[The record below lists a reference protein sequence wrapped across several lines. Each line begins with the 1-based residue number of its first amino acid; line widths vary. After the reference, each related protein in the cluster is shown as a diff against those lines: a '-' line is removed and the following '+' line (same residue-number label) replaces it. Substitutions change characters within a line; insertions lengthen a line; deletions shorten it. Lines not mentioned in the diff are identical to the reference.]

1 MSPTESAAGA
11 MASDG
16 YDRRRELQAF
26 DDTKA
31 GVKGL
36 VDAGITAIPPIFRHA
51 PESLKDMTASSA
63 NDDVAAASPIPVIDL
78 SDARREDAV
87 AQVRRTIRKVG
98 FFHVINHGVPA
109 ELMAGMLAG
118 VRRFNEGPAEA
129 KRAAYTRDPARKV
142 RFNSNFDLFK
152 SAAAN
157 WRDSLFCD
165 LFPDPPPAEEYPEP
179 IRDVITEYGD
189 AVTKVALRVY
199 ELLSESL
206 GLSSDHL
213 REIGCAQSLRAV
225 CQYYPPCP
233 EPDLT
238 FGIRSHTDPG
248 FLTVLLQDG
257 MGGLQILADGR
268 DGGHR
273 TWIDVPHVPGALMI
287 NIGDHLQ
294 LISNDR
300 FRSAEHRVL
309 ANKSKDTARV
319 SVASFFNTDMIKTTR
334 PFGPITDG
342 HDPPLYRS
350 VTAQEFAKTFFSM
363 GLDGRVLDY
372 FRLEQHTPTPLVS
385 SANA

>member
-63 NDDVAAASPIPVIDL
+63 NGDVAAASPIPVIDL

-257 MGGLQILADGR
+257 MGGLQILADRR
-268 DGGHR
+268 DGGHGA
-273 TWIDVPHVPGALMI
+273 WIDVPHVPGALMI

-294 LISNDR
+294 VQERGAPGPGEQKQGHGEGLGGVLLQHRHDQNDEALWPHNGWPR
-300 FRSAEHRVL
+300 PPCLQERHGSRVRQDL
-309 ANKSKDTARV
+309 FQHGPRWSRARLFPAGAAYSYTSCV
-319 SVASFFNTDMIKTTR
+319 
-334 PFGPITDG
+334 
-342 HDPPLYRS
+342 
-350 VTAQEFAKTFFSM
+350 
-363 GLDGRVLDY
+363 
-372 FRLEQHTPTPLVS
+372 
-385 SANA
+385 